1 MNSFVLDW
9 TFSEVQKYFVD
20 LGEPDYRA
28 DQFWKGIYQH
38 LWLDPGQFTT
48 FSKDL
53 RQQLDVN
60 LDFTH
65 LQAEKVLSSE
75 DQSTEKILYRLPDG
89 KAIETVLMRYE
100 DRNTVCISSQVG
112 CGMGCDFCA
121 TGTMGLIRN
130 LSRGEIVEQVLRAQS
145 RLAVDGLDL
154 TNVVFMGM
162 GEPFNNYQEVMAAV
176 EVLNDTEG
184 FNFGIRRFTISTV
197 GLVPGIK
204 RFTEEDSQINLAV
217 SLHAA
222 DNALRN
228 SMMKINRKYP
238 LEILIPA
245 CREYTEK
252 TGRRVTFEWALIHKV
267 NDTEKQA
274 KKLAKLIGD
283 MLAHVNVIP
292 LNPNQHYPGEPS
304 SNHRVKRFQNILQ
317 EHGVPCTIRIR
328 RGVDIQAGC
337 GQLASEANL

>member
-1 MNSFVLDW
+1 MGSYVLDW
-9 TFSEVQKYFVD
+9 TYAEVLKTFQEM
-20 LGEPDYRA
+20 GQPDYRA
-28 DQFWKGIYQH
+28 DQLWKGIYHH
-38 LWLDPGQFTT
+38 LWLNPSDFTT

-53 RQQLDVN
+53 RQQLAAN

-65 LQAEKVLSSE
+65 LQAEKMLSSE
-75 DQSTEKILYRLPDG
+75 DQSTEKILYKLPDG
-89 KAIETVLMRYE
+89 KAIETVIMRYD

-130 LSRGEIVEQVLRAQS
+130 LSRGEIIEQVLRAQS
-145 RLAVDGLDL
+145 RLAEDGLEL
-154 TNVVFMGM
+154 SNVVFMGM

-176 EVLNDTEG
+176 ETLNDSEG

-204 RFTEEDSQINLAV
+204 RFTKENSQINLAV

-222 DNALRN
+222 DNALRS
-228 SMMKINRKYP
+228 SMMKINKKYP
-238 LEILIPA
+238 LEKLIPA
-245 CREYTEK
+245 CREYTET
-252 TGRRVTFEWALIHKV
+252 TGRRITFEWALIHKV

-274 KKLAKLIGD
+274 KKLARLIGD
-283 MLAHVNVIP
+283 MLAYVNVIP

-304 SNHRVKRFQNILQ
+304 SNIRVRKFQNILQ
-317 EHGVPCTIRIR
+317 EHGIPCTIRIR
-328 RGVDIQAGC
+328 RGIDIQAGC
-337 GQLASEANL
+337 GQLASEIN